1 MPYFKCSKAFI
12 NQYFILSLLLVLSK
26 LQNSTIN
33 INLEDMEQKYQSS
46 SYFKITPKETIPNNI
61 KIEVFGNDTDNIYLL
76 SYYKNDNLFKER
88 NQLAK
93 SLSGN
98 AFMWLNNAQIKNEFY
113 LSVECSNSK
122 NCEFSLKI
130 TKKDNIEINIGESY
144 SYYVTEDNKDI
155 TFNITGNPFLYPYLY
170 KRGDC
175 KISLWAKGNK
185 NIITN
190 LTNVKYY
197 KHSQFNSFLINF
209 GNAKNF
215 TYSFNVKGEIGDLIN
230 IGVLFF
236 DGNNICIN
244 PIKSFGYEISAL
256 LVKETMDNCYF
267 ILNTNLTQKFFYY
280 NYDFEDSQ
288 FLDNEHFSNLNNT
301 QIFIILD
308 PNEKE
313 QFFSL
318 RYLENN
324 DANNKNNKI
333 YHFPPQELGRT
344 YATNIKKDEFI
355 SLIPMKPEDN
365 FKYLTYHVAEK
376 EGMFKAYIYKCENY
390 PLCELN
396 SDTLKNSTQLI
407 DINSATISYNNSE
420 YDKGISPISKNQDIL
435 LLTCETDNCLL
446 FTSMYTEKNTL
457 NIVPSI
463 PYYKYIRTDNENN
476 YVIYLNKIL
485 SNYMSIVPEN
495 LYIYINLEI
504 LSGDIQ
510 IKVKGNVEV
519 QSNGEKKLYIIKAEN
534 ISEFSLNIKAYTDS
548 IYTIVSSLHTDK
560 NDLLTSQMNY
570 LLKSAKGNDYNN
582 LIFSAESQNNSP
594 FYLGFFSLNCKMEI
608 SKTNENNI
616 KSGES
621 FYQDYQ
627 IIDEKTKAVQ
637 YKATRS
643 NKEDDNC
650 LYGTSMFRLYNQKN
664 ELNNIFLENNDVY
677 PFILY
682 QKYNK
687 IKYSYIYAV
696 KDIDININLKSND
709 EANISATLILKE
721 GEQKIYNLT
730 KSESINVNSSDIKN
744 ICTDDRQPCKI
755 NLILE
760 AQNAEKDSSVQVSF
774 NQNIPKK
781 KEEDVPSS
789 DTDDNNLFLILG
801 IVGGVV
807 LLLII
812 IIAIFI
818 IIRKKKS
825 NSDSYERITGETDKQ
840 LNGEMPLLEENK

>member
-1 MPYFKCSKAFI
+1 MSYIQGSKTFI
-12 NQYFILSLLLVLSK
+12 NQFFILSLLLVYSK

-33 INLEDMEQKYQSS
+33 LNLEDMEEKYQSS
-46 SYFKITPKETIPNNI
+46 SYFKITPKESIPNNV
-61 KIEVFGNDTDNIYLL
+61 KIEVFGNDTDNTYII

-88 NQLAK
+88 NQLVQ

-98 AFMWLNNAQIKNEFY
+98 AFIWLNNAQIKNEFY
-113 LSVECSNSK
+113 LSVECSSST
-122 NCEFSLKI
+122 NCQFSLKI

-155 TFNITGNPFLYPYLY
+155 TFNITGNPFLYPYLFSPS
-170 KRGDC
+170 DC
-175 KISLWAKGNK
+175 KVSIWAKGNK
-185 NIITN
+185 NIIAN
-190 LTNVKYY
+190 LTSVKYY
-197 KHSQFNSFLINF
+197 KHSKFNSFLINL
-209 GNAKNF
+209 GQAKNF
-215 TYSFNVKGEIGDLIN
+215 SYSFNVKGEIGDLIN

-236 DGNNICIN
+236 EGNNICIN
-244 PIKSFGYEISAL
+244 PIRSMGYEISTL

-288 FLDNEHFSNLNNT
+288 FLDSEHFSYLNNT

-318 RYLENN
+318 KYLENN
-324 DANNKNNKI
+324 ESNNKNNKI
-333 YHFPPQELGRT
+333 CHFPPQELGRT
-344 YATNIKKDEFI
+344 FARNIKKDEFI
-355 SLIPMKPEDN
+355 SLIPMKPEDD
-365 FKYLTYHVAEK
+365 FKYLTYHIAEK
-376 EGMFKAYIYKCENY
+376 EGMFKAYIYKCDNY

-396 SDTLKNSTQLI
+396 SDNLKNATQLI

-420 YDKGISPISKNQDIL
+420 YDKGISPISKNQEIL
-435 LLTCETDNCLL
+435 LLTCQTDNCLL
-446 FTSMYTEKNTL
+446 FASMYTEKNIL

-463 PYYKYIRTDNENN
+463 PYYKYIRTNNENN
-476 YVIYLNKIL
+476 YVIYLNK
-485 SNYMSIVPEN
+485 
-495 LYIYINLEI
+495 IYINLEI

-510 IKVKGNVEV
+510 INVEGNEEA
-519 QSNGEKKLYIIKAEN
+519 QSNGNKKLYVIKADN
-534 ISEFSLNIKAYTDS
+534 ISEFSLKITASTDS
-548 IYTIVSSLHTDK
+548 IYTLVSSLHTDK
-560 NDLLTSQMNY
+560 NDLLTPQINY
-570 LLKSAKGNDYNN
+570 LLKSTKGNDYNN
-582 LIFSAESQNNSP
+582 LIFSGESKNNSP

-608 SKTNENNI
+608 SKENENDI

-627 IIDEKTKAVQ
+627 IIDAKAKAVQ
-637 YKATRS
+637 YKASRS
-643 NKEDDNC
+643 NKEDENC
-650 LYGTSMFRLYNQKN
+650 LYGTSIFRLYNQKN
-664 ELNNIFLENNDVY
+664 ELNNIFLENNGVY

-696 KDIDININLKSND
+696 KDIDININLISSD
-709 EANISATLILKE
+709 ETNISAKLILTE
-721 GEQKIYNLT
+721 GEQKIYNFT
-730 KSESINVNSSDIKN
+730 KKKIINVNSSEIKN
-744 ICTDDRQPCKI
+744 ICRDDKQPCKI

-760 AQNAEKDSSVQVSF
+760 FQNAEKDSSIQISF

-789 DTDDNNLFLILG
+789 DISDNNLFLILG
-801 IVGGVV
+801 IIGGVII
-807 LLLII
+807 LLII
-812 IIAIFI
+812 MIVIFI
-818 IIRKKKS
+818 IIKKKKAHS
-825 NSDSYERITGETDKQ
+825 NSDERNISDADKQ

>member
-12 NQYFILSLLLVLSK
+12 NQYFILSLLLVLSN

-236 DGNNICIN
+236 
-244 PIKSFGYEISAL
+244 
-256 LVKETMDNCYF
+256 
-267 ILNTNLTQKFFYY
+267 TNLTQKFFYY

-288 FLDNEHFSNLNNT
+288 FLDSERFYNLNNT

-318 RYLENN
+318 KYLESNN
-324 DANNKNNKI
+324 ANNKNNKI
-333 YHFPPQELGRT
+333 YHFPPQELGMT
-344 YATNIKKDEFI
+344 YARNIKKDEFI
-355 SLIPMKPEDN
+355 SLIPMKPEND
-365 FKYLTYHVAEK
+365 FKYLTYHIAEK

-396 SDTLKNSTQLI
+396 SDILKNSTQLI

-420 YDKGISPISKNQDIL
+420 YDKGISPDNISK
-435 LLTCETDNCLL
+435 
-446 FTSMYTEKNTL
+446 
-457 NIVPSI
+457 
-463 PYYKYIRTDNENN
+463 
-476 YVIYLNKIL
+476 
-485 SNYMSIVPEN
+485 
-495 LYIYINLEI
+495 
-504 LSGDIQ
+504 
-510 IKVKGNVEV
+510 
-519 QSNGEKKLYIIKAEN
+519 
-534 ISEFSLNIKAYTDS
+534 
-548 IYTIVSSLHTDK
+548 
-560 NDLLTSQMNY
+560 
-570 LLKSAKGNDYNN
+570 
-582 LIFSAESQNNSP
+582 
-594 FYLGFFSLNCKMEI
+594 
-608 SKTNENNI
+608 
-616 KSGES
+616 
-621 FYQDYQ
+621 
-627 IIDEKTKAVQ
+627 
-637 YKATRS
+637 
-643 NKEDDNC
+643 
-650 LYGTSMFRLYNQKN
+650 
-664 ELNNIFLENNDVY
+664 
-677 PFILY
+677 FI
-682 QKYNK
+682 
-687 IKYSYIYAV
+687 
-696 KDIDININLKSND
+696 
-709 EANISATLILKE
+709 
-721 GEQKIYNLT
+721 
-730 KSESINVNSSDIKN
+730 
-744 ICTDDRQPCKI
+744 
-755 NLILE
+755 
-760 AQNAEKDSSVQVSF
+760 
-774 NQNIPKK
+774 
-781 KEEDVPSS
+781 
-789 DTDDNNLFLILG
+789 
-801 IVGGVV
+801 
-807 LLLII
+807 
-812 IIAIFI
+812 
-818 IIRKKKS
+818 
-825 NSDSYERITGETDKQ
+825 
-840 LNGEMPLLEENK
+840 